1 MTNACKFIAIDAE
14 SLDNRLAILVFDS
27 ILTVD

>member
-14 SLDNRLAILVFDS
+14 NLDNRLAILVFDS